1 MAEQR
6 EAYEKKLDKAQRE
19 NNSGP
24 HRWIEVKL
32 TRKFKTKMGEPRA
45 VVKRGST
52 KVSELVLLAIPP
64 GKLPDSWV
72 FEHRG
77 RQMSDMS
84 KSLTQ
89 ASGA

>member
-1 MAEQR
+1 M
-6 EAYEKKLDKAQRE
+6 
-19 NNSGP
+19 
-24 HRWIEVKL
+24 KL

-52 KVSELVLLAIPP
+52 KFSELVLLAIPP

-77 RQMSDMS
+77 H
-84 KSLTQ
+84 
-89 ASGA
+89 